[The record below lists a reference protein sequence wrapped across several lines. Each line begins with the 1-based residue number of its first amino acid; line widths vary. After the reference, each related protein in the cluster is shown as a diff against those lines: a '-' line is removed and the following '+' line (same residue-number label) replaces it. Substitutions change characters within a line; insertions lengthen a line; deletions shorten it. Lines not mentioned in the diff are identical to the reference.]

1 MSGERTTVEL
11 IEDAFA
17 EPGPGYGAR
26 LAAIRAE
33 AAGDGVELAVDLH
46 GALVELRFERWA
58 LNRAPGELA
67 GVIRRLAGEA
77 GAEALRQGRELL
89 GELLPDE
96 TPPGLAGPRI
106 GVRPVEEPGFVVGPV
121 IRPRPEPEEDFTPV
135 TWAT

>member
-1 MSGERTTVEL
+1 MSAERTTVEL

-33 AAGDGVELAVDLH
+33 AAADGVALAVDLH

-58 LNRAPGELA
+58 LNLAPGELA
-67 GVIRRLAGEA
+67 GVIRRLAAEA

-89 GELLPDE
+89 GDLLPEDAAGVE
-96 TPPGLAGPRI
+96 GPRI
-106 GVRPVEEPGFVVGPV
+106 GVRPVDEPLTVGPV
-121 IRPRPEPEEDFTPV
+121 IRPRPELEDDFTPV
-135 TWAT
+135 TWATT